1 MNDHNGI
8 YDRFIELLMAFCDY
22 VLEADTIICT
32 IAKDK
37 RKQLIWKFEYRE
49 RIEFIPSPLMS
60 ILCLSL
66 TFPPVFL
73 PLSQVKV
80 LLA

>member
-37 RKQLIWKFEYRE
+37 RKQLIWKFDYRE
-49 RIEFIPSPLMS
+49 S
-60 ILCLSL
+60 
-66 TFPPVFL
+66 
-73 PLSQVKV
+73 
-80 LLA
+80 